1 MKNKT
6 NSAERLFQ
14 DVRTS
19 SEEMTSQDV
28 EKWPKWTQN
37 GPKWASKV
45 TKMDPN
51 GPTWASSGHSGAHL
65 GRLAR
70 RKVVK

>member
-19 SEEMTSQDV
+19 SEEMTSSDV
-28 EKWPKWTQN
+28 K
-37 GPKWASKV
+37 KV
-45 TKMDPN
+45 TKMDQKIGPN
-51 GPTWASSGHSGAHL
+51 GPKWVQVGGLRLGGRSSGGTEVRFMDTF
-65 GRLAR
+65 GPF
-70 RKVVK
+70 

>member
-28 EKWPKWTQN
+28 EKLPKWTKMGFKSDPN
-37 GPKWASKV
+37 GPKWTHMGFFGALW
-45 TKMDPN
+45 
-51 GPTWASSGHSGAHL
+51 GPFGPSGTP
-65 GRLAR
+65 
-70 RKVVK
+70 